1 MRIVYL
7 VVISL
12 LCAITLST
20 AYGLIGEEGTNF
32 SSDGYLTTISINYD
46 GARTLGIVEGNGG
59 GGGYPTLN
67 SELTVKVYD
76 NTTDYPYVE
85 LYDNDV
91 LIEGFRMYEKEVAKI
106 WVTGDNGNETM
117 ILITDMRGSRS
128 AWIDLVDYTCTGNEA
143 ISPFNIYNENGGLP
157 DALIFTWL
165 DGCEQLVV
173 PLYQDSHSFFGSMAN
188 GAKFI

>member
-1 MRIVYL
+1 MKIVYL
-7 VVISL
+7 IAISL

-20 AYGLIGEEGTNF
+20 AHGLIGEKGTNF
-32 SSDGYLTTISINYD
+32 SSDGYLTTISISYD
-46 GARTLGIVEGNGG
+46 GEKTLGIADGGAGG
-59 GGGYPTLN
+59 GHPILN

-106 WVTGDNGNETM
+106 WVTGDNGNETI
-117 ILITDMRGSRS
+117 ILISDMRGSRS
-128 AWIDLVDYTCTGNEA
+128 AWINLVDYTCTGNEK
-143 ISPFNIYNENGGLP
+143 ISPLMIYNKNGGLP

-173 PLYQDSHSFFGSMAN
+173 PLYQDSNPLFESMAN
-188 GAKFI
+188 RMSTI